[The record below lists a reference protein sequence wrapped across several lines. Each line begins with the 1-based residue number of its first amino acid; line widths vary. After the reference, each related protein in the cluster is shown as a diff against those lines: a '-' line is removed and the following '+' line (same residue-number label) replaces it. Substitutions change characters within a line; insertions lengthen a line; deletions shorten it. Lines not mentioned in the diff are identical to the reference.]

1 MAAMPEIEATLR
13 TGVGK
18 GAARAARRDGFVP
31 GVVYGGG
38 EDPVSINIKHNV
50 LLKALRAGKFLSTL
64 INLQVDGAEN
74 RVICRG
80 VQRDVVKDLPIHADF
95 LRLSERS
102 RINLMIPVEFENEE
116 EAPGLRK
123 GGVLTVVRNEIEL
136 KVRADAIPDHIIVDL
151 SGLEIGDTVKI
162 SDITLPAG
170 TATTITDRD
179 FMIANI
185 SAPSVLLTKEEEE
198 AAEAAEAEEAALLEG
213 EIEEGAEGEGEGE
226 GEAKPET
233 GREE

>member
-1 MAAMPEIEATLR
+1 MAQMPVIEATLR
-13 TGVGK
+13 IGVGK

-38 EDPVSINIKHNV
+38 EDPVSINVKHNV

-64 INLQVDGAEN
+64 INLQVDGADN

-80 VQRDVVKDLPIHADF
+80 VQRHVVKDLPIHVDF

-102 RINLMIPVEFENEE
+102 RINLMIPVEFQNEAD
-116 EAPGLRK
+116 APGLRK
-123 GGVLTVVRNEIEL
+123 GGVLTVVRGEIEL
-136 KVRADAIPDHIIVDL
+136 KVLAGEIPDHIAVDL
-151 SGLEIGDTVKI
+151 AGLEIGDTVKI

-170 TATTITDRD
+170 TAATIADRD

-185 SAPSVLLTKEEEE
+185 SAPSVLLTKEEVE
-198 AAEAAEAEEAALLEG
+198 AEEAAEAEEALEG

-226 GEAKPET
+226 AGPEA

>member
-1 MAAMPEIEATLR
+1 MAQMPVIEAATR
-13 TGVGK
+13 EGVGK

-38 EDPVSINIKHNV
+38 EDPISINIKHNV
-50 LLKALRAGKFLSTL
+50 LLKALKAGKFLSTL
-64 INLQVDGAEN
+64 INLKIDGADN

-80 VQRDVVKDLPIHADF
+80 VQRHVVKDLPIHVDF
-95 LRLSERS
+95 LRLSQTS
-102 RINLMIPVEFENEE
+102 RINLMIPVEFQNED

-136 KVRADAIPDHIIVDL
+136 KVRASDIPDHITVDL
-151 SGLEIGDTVKI
+151 AGLEIGDTVKI

-170 TATTITDRD
+170 TAVTITDRD

-185 SAPSVLLTKEEEE
+185 SAPSVLLTPEEEE
-198 AAEAAEAEEAALLEG
+198 AAEAAEAEEGIEG
-213 EIEEGAEGEGEGE
+213 EIEEGAEGEGEA
-226 GEAKPET
+226 EAEA

>member
-1 MAAMPEIEATLR
+1 MAEMPVIEATSR
-13 TGVGK
+13 EGVGK
-18 GAARAARRDGFVP
+18 GAARAARREGFIP

-38 EDPVSINIKHNV
+38 RDPVAINIKHNV
-50 LLKALRAGKFLSTL
+50 LLKALRAGKFLTTL
-64 INLQVDGAEN
+64 INLQVDGADN

-80 VQRDVVKDLPIHADF
+80 VQRDVVRDVPIHADF

-136 KVRADAIPDHIIVDL
+136 KVRANEIPDHIAVDL
-151 SGLEIGDTVKI
+151 TDLEIGDTVKI

-170 TATTITDRD
+170 TETTITDRD

-185 SAPSVLLTKEEEE
+185 SAPSVLLTKEEVE
-198 AAEAAEAEEAALLEG
+198 AAEAAEAEEAALLEA
-213 EIEEGAEGEGEGE
+213 ELEEGAEGEGEGE
-226 GEAKPET
+226 AEPEAA
-233 GREE
+233 REE

>member
-1 MAAMPEIEATLR
+1 MAQMPVIEATSR
-13 TGVGK
+13 EGVGK

-38 EDPVSINIKHNV
+38 QDPVAINIKHNV

-64 INLQVDGAEN
+64 INLQIDGADN

-80 VQRDVVKDLPIHADF
+80 VQRHVVKDLPIHVDF
-95 LRLSERS
+95 LRLSQTS

-123 GGVLTVVRNEIEL
+123 GGVLTVVRGEIEL
-136 KVRADAIPDHIIVDL
+136 KVRASDIPDHIAVDL
-151 SGLEIGDTVKI
+151 TGLEIGDTVKI

-170 TATTITDRD
+170 TAATITDRD

-198 AAEAAEAEEAALLEG
+198 AAEAAEAEEGIEG
-213 EIEEGAEGEGEGE
+213 EIEEGAEGEGEA
-226 GEAKPET
+226 EAEAD
-233 GREE
+233 REA

>member
-1 MAAMPEIEATLR
+1 MAEMPVIEATTR
-13 TGVGK
+13 EGVGK

-38 EDPVSINIKHNV
+38 KDPVAINIKHNV

-64 INLQVDGAEN
+64 INLQVDGTDN

-80 VQRDVVKDLPIHADF
+80 VQRHVVKDLPIHADF

-136 KVRADAIPDHIIVDL
+136 KVRANDIPDHIAVDL
-151 SGLEIGDTVKI
+151 AGLEIGDTVKI

-170 TATTITDRD
+170 TATTITERD

-185 SAPSVLLTKEEEE
+185 SAPSVLLTKEEV
-198 AAEAAEAEEAALLEG
+198 EAAEAEEAEEALEG
-213 EIEEGAEGEGEGE
+213 EIEEGAEGEGEAE
-226 GEAKPET
+226 PEA

>member
-1 MAAMPEIEATLR
+1 MAQMPVIEATSR
-13 TGVGK
+13 EGVGK
-18 GAARAARRDGFVP
+18 GAARAARRDGNVP

-38 EDPVSINIKHNV
+38 EDPISINIKHNV

-64 INLQVDGAEN
+64 INLQIDGADN

-95 LRLSERS
+95 LRLSERA

-136 KVRADAIPDHIIVDL
+136 KVRANDIPDHIAVDL
-151 SGLEIGDTVKI
+151 TDLEIGDTVKI

-170 TATTITDRD
+170 TSTIITDRD

-198 AAEAAEAEEAALLEG
+198 AAEAAEAEEAALLEA
-213 EIEEGAEGEGEGE
+213 ELEEGAEGEGEGAAE
-226 GEAKPET
+226 PEAA
-233 GREE
+233 REE

>member
-1 MAAMPEIEATLR
+1 MAEMPVIEATTR
-13 TGVGK
+13 EGVGK

-38 EDPVSINIKHNV
+38 KDPVSINIKHNV

-64 INLQVDGAEN
+64 INLQIDGADN

-80 VQRDVVKDLPIHADF
+80 VQRHVVKDLPIHADF

-102 RINLMIPVEFENEE
+102 RINLMIPVEFQNEE

-136 KVRADAIPDHIIVDL
+136 KVRANDIPDHIAVDL
-151 SGLEIGDTVKI
+151 AGLEIGDTVKI

-170 TATTITDRD
+170 TATTITERD

-185 SAPSVLLTKEEEE
+185 SAPSVLLTKEEVE
-198 AAEAAEAEEAALLEG
+198 AAEAAEAEEALEG
-213 EIEEGAEGEGEGE
+213 EIEEGAEAEGE
-226 GEAKPET
+226 GEAEPEA